1 MDRAARSNKIKSL
14 ARSLGFDSCGI
25 SIAERLHKEE
35 ARLEEWLSKGYHG
48 KMGYMANHFEKR
60 LDPRLLVPGA
70 QSVVS
75 LSYNYSPNQELAGPL
90 KLSKYAYGTD
100 YHFVIKEKLKNLM
113 ESIRR
118 EIGEVNGR
126 VFVDSAP
133 VMERAWAAK
142 AGLGWIGKH
151 SLLLSKKKGSYFFL
165 AQLIVDMDL
174 QPDAPVTD
182 HCGDCTACI
191 DACPTNA
198 IVANQVVDGSK
209 CISYLTI
216 ELKDQIPAAFK
227 DQLSGWVFGCD
238 ICQDVCPWNRFS
250 LPHKEPAFDPSTK
263 LKDLHA
269 REWQELTEEVFRD
282 VFKGSAVKRAGYLK
296 LKNSIDLCKS

>member
-75 LSYNYSPNQELAGPL
+75 LSYNYSPNQELEGPL